1 MERREK
7 IQGFIKKY
15 IILKKRKPTDSIF
28 AEKRSA
34 VAITFGLL
42 LPVFLVAF
50 FVTLDICALYYADE
64 VLSMGLDGA
73 ATLLSA
79 VGYEQAMN
87 NSSVQYNAQILL
99 GTGYC
104 QYMVTNVCFPPSA
117 GYSQLF
123 PSNVSNYQW
132 VKMEPAYG
140 GVIQAK
146 GYLTGFF
153 TGFGLSNFA
162 KSGVTATSV
171 VRFLSQ

>member
-7 IQGFIKKY
+7 IQGFIKKHIY
-15 IILKKRKPTDSIF
+15 LKKRKPTDSIF
-28 AEKRSA
+28 ADKRSA

-64 VLSMGLDGA
+64 VLSIGLDGA
-73 ATLLSA
+73 AMLLSA

-87 NSSVQYNAQILL
+87 NPYVQQNAQILL

-104 QYMVTNVCFPPSA
+104 QYMSTGTCFNPGS
-117 GYSQLF
+117 GMYVV

-132 VKMEPAYG
+132 VRMEPAYG

-146 GYLTGFF
+146 GYLTSFF
-153 TGFGLSNFA
+153 TGFGLGNFA

-171 VRFLSQ
+171 VRFLGN